1 MLKWKSEQ
9 VKEAAA
15 FFVKEIDRLSQGKR
29 LRFMEV
35 CGTHTVAIFKQGLRQ
50 LLPEQVEL
58 VSGPGCPVCVTP
70 NEYMDQAVAYSLR
83 PGTIITTFGDMLRVP
98 GTYSSLAEEK
108 ARGADIRIV
117 YSPMDS
123 VKLAKQHPEKQIL
136 FLAVGFETTAPGAAA
151 ALLQAQADGL
161 DNFFLLSAHKLVPP
175 ALRALLSEGDNQVDG
190 LILPGHVSVVIGL
203 EPYAFLA
210 KEFSMPAVVTGFEA
224 LDILQSVYM
233 LTKAASQG
241 QAILE
246 NPYAR
251 VVKPEGNPVAR
262 NILYQV
268 YEPVS
273 VRWRGFGLISDSGLA
288 LREAYRSFDAAVVLP
303 LEKVVSKEP
312 SGCCCGEVIKGKIK
326 PFECSLFGKTCRPE
340 QPVGACMVSVEGA
353 CAAWYKYGAGRWQ
366 V

>member
-1 MLKWKSEQ
+1 
-9 VKEAAA
+9 
-15 FFVKEIDRLSQGKR
+15 
-29 LRFMEV
+29 
-35 CGTHTVAIFKQGLRQ
+35 
-50 LLPEQVEL
+50 
-58 VSGPGCPVCVTP
+58 
-70 NEYMDQAVAYSLR
+70 
-83 PGTIITTFGDMLRVP
+83 
-98 GTYSSLAEEK
+98 
-108 ARGADIRIV
+108 
-117 YSPMDS
+117 
-123 VKLAKQHPEKQIL
+123 
-136 FLAVGFETTAPGAAA
+136 
-151 ALLQAQADGL
+151 
-161 DNFFLLSAHKLVPP
+161 
-175 ALRALLSEGDNQVDG
+175 
-190 LILPGHVSVVIGL
+190 
-203 EPYAFLA
+203 
-210 KEFSMPAVVTGFEA
+210 MPAVVTGFEA

-251 VVKPEGNPVAR
+251 VVKPEGNLVAR

-273 VRWRGFGLISDSGLA
+273 VRWRGFGLIADSGLA